1 MYELPW
7 VEVCGGS
14 RFGYLGRVRGFG
26 YADESG
32 VVVSEMAM
40 SLEQLSA
47 KLDRIEALLLERLA
61 PAESAR
67 APRTDGGYVR
77 GVLQVLESPDPL
89 RAIRERNAE
98 IRGRK
103 RR

>member
-47 KLDRIEALLLERLA
+47 KLDRIEALLERLV
-61 PAESAR
+61 PAESAC

>member
-1 MYELPW
+1 MHELPW
-7 VEVCGGS
+7 VGVGWAPQFCC
-14 RFGYLGRVRGFG
+14 LGRVRGFG

-47 KLDRIEALLLERLA
+47 KLDRIEALLERLV
-61 PAESAR
+61 PAESVC